1 MRATLS
7 ALGLGTTL
15 RRMAGLRLGLF
26 HQYPP
31 RPLSI
36 STIAQ
41 SGDDRNLPQIS
52 LVTPSFNQ
60 ARFVSMTIESVLSQN
75 YPALQYILQDAV
87 SSDGSQAILENY
99 LGRGVDIIV
108 EADKGQTNAL
118 NRGFARSC
126 GEIMAYLNSDDM
138 LLPGTLHLVGR
149 YFRDNPSVEVI
160 YGNRLIV
167 DELGNEIGRWILP
180 GHDEEVLRFIDYVPQ
195 ETMFWR
201 RNLWDRAGAGFD
213 EHFHFAM
220 DWDLILRFMR
230 AGAVF
235 NHVPGLFGL
244 FRVHGDQK
252 SQKEFRQRGA
262 REMAELRHSHADG
275 RMNTTQRIMCH
286 IAYLLKHKRAD
297 DAYRSLYGRM
307 DRT

>member
-1 MRATLS
+1 
-7 ALGLGTTL
+7 
-15 RRMAGLRLGLF
+15 MAGLRLGLF

-31 RPLSI
+31 RTLSI
-36 STIAQ
+36 ATIGRP
-41 SGDDRNLPQIS
+41 GDDHDLPQIS

-60 ARFVSMTIESVLSQN
+60 ASFVGMTLESVLSQN

-87 SSDGSQAILENY
+87 STDGSQTILESY
-99 LGRGVDIIV
+99 RGQGVDIIV

-160 YGNRLIV
+160 YGNRLVV
-167 DELGNEIGRWILP
+167 DEQGREIGRWILP
-180 GHDEEVLRFIDYVPQ
+180 GHDEEVLRFVDYVPQ

-201 RNLWDRAGAGFD
+201 RSLWERAGAGFD
-213 EHFHFAM
+213 EQFHFAM
-220 DWDLILRFMR
+220 DWDLILRFMQV
-230 AGAVF
+230 GAVF

-252 SQKEFRQRGA
+252 SQKDFRERGA
-262 REMAELRHSHADG
+262 REMAKLRRAHAEG
-275 RMNTTQRIMCH
+275 RMNMALRIMRH
-286 IAYLLKHKRAD
+286 FTYLLKHKRAD
-297 DAYRSLYGRM
+297 AALQVALKKNG
-307 DRT
+307 

>member
-7 ALGLGTTL
+7 ELGVGTTL

-26 HQYPP
+26 QQYPP

-36 STIAQ
+36 ATIGR
-41 SGDDRNLPQIS
+41 SGDDRNLPRIS

-60 ARFVSMTIESVLSQN
+60 TKFVGMTLDSVLAQH
-75 YPALQYILQDAV
+75 YPDLQYIVQDAV
-87 SSDGSQAILENY
+87 SSDGSQAILANY
-99 LGRGVDIIV
+99 RDRGVDIIV

-118 NRGFARSC
+118 NRGFARSS

-160 YGNRLIV
+160 YGNRLVV
-167 DELGNEIGRWILP
+167 DEQGSEIGRWILP
-180 GHDEEVLRFIDYVPQ
+180 GHDEEILRFVDYVPQ

-201 RNLWDRAGAGFD
+201 RGLWERVGAGFD
-213 EHFHFAM
+213 ERFHFAM
-220 DWDLILRFMR
+220 DWDLILRFMQ

-235 NHVPGLFGL
+235 NHVPELFGL
-244 FRVHGDQK
+244 FRVHGNQK
-252 SQKEFRQRGA
+252 SQTDFRERGA
-262 REMAELRHSHADG
+262 REMAELRHAHANG
-275 RMNTTQRIMCH
+275 RMNTAQRIIRH

-297 DAYRSLYGRM
+297 AALQVALRKNG
-307 DRT
+307 